1 MEIVAPIFSFKVG
14 SLIIDSDIVFQWVI
28 IIFLG
33 IMSYFLTRK
42 LKAKPTKI
50 QVAIEY
56 LYDLVSNVV
65 KNNMGESYIS
75 FVPYI
80 GSLMIYLL
88 VMNLIGLIGI
98 MPPTRDLNVTFALA
112 FTSFVVIQY
121 NAIKRNKFGGY
132 LHGYAHPFAMML
144 PLNIME
150 RVILPVSLALRLFG
164 NMLAATILVELVYEA
179 LGHVAMVAQIGLPIF
194 VHAYFDVFDGAIQMI
209 VFVMLTMI
217 NIKIT
222 AEH

>member
-1 MEIVAPIFSFKVG
+1 MELVAPIFSFKIG
-14 SLIIDSDIVFQWVI
+14 SLIIDSDIVFQWI
-28 IIFLG
+28 IIIALG
-33 IMSYFLTRK
+33 ITAYFLTRN
-42 LKAKPTKI
+42 LKSKPTKR
-50 QVAIEY
+50 QVAVEY
-56 LYDLVSNVV
+56 VYDLVSNVV
-65 KNNMGESYIS
+65 KGNMGESYSS
-75 FVPYI
+75 FIPYI

-98 MPPTRDLNVTFALA
+98 MPPTRDLNVTFGLA
-112 FTSFVVIQY
+112 FTSFIVIQA

-132 LHGYAHPFAMML
+132 LHGYTEPLAMML
-144 PLNIME
+144 PINIME

-164 NMLAATILVELVYEA
+164 NMLAATILIELVYEA
-179 LGHVAMVAQIGLPIF
+179 LGHVAIVAQVGLPIF

-217 NIKIT
+217 NIKIV

>member
-1 MEIVAPIFSFKVG
+1 MELVAPIFSFKIG
-14 SLIIDSDIVFQWVI
+14 SLVIDSDIVFQWLVI
-28 IIFLG
+28 LVLG
-33 IMSYFLTRK
+33 VTAYLLTRD
-42 LKAKPTKI
+42 LKAKPSKR

-56 LYDLVSNVV
+56 IYDTVYNLV
-65 KNNMGESYIS
+65 KDNMGEKNLS

-80 GSLMIYLL
+80 GSLMAYLL
-88 VMNLIGLIGI
+88 VLNLLGLIGI
-98 MPPTRDLNVTFALA
+98 MPPTRDLNVTAALA
-112 FTSFVVIQY
+112 FISFCVIQA
-121 NAIKRNKFGGY
+121 NTIKKNGVGGY
-132 LHGYAHPFAMML
+132 LHGYTQPFALML

-150 RVILPVSLALRLFG
+150 RVILPVSLSLRLFG

-194 VHAYFDVFDGAIQMI
+194 VHAYFDVFDGTIQMI